1 MTHELLPALRPVVVL
16 YLLFLFAIGIATTYV
31 THFDFDDL
39 MRKLQNLVFLLLDH

>member
-1 MTHELLPALRPVVVL
+1 MTHELPIALRLVVVL

-39 MRKLQNLVFLLLDH
+39 IKKLQDLVFLLLDH